1 MKPLPMIQRVL
12 TWVSVLPAHENT
24 SRWDKLAYLTFSA
37 TFMAVLL
44 ASGASSIAFILKHI
58 SFDIEQASYAMAT
71 SMAIFSAL
79 YMFIISYFAR
89 SKLKAM
95 LNNLA
100 TIYEYCK
107 NFLGI

>member
-107 NFLGI
+107 HFLEI